1 MSRTRIRSSGISSN
15 ITLGNV
21 VITGTI
27 VNSSNVAF
35 TAGGGS
41 GGGGATGGDGDQIFY
56 ENHSAITA
64 NYTITSGRNA
74 MTVGPV
80 TVGNAVVITI
90 PDGSRWVIL

>member
-1 MSRTRIRSSGISSN
+1 MPRTRIRSSSISSN

-27 VNSSNVAF
+27 TNSSNVAF
-35 TAGGGS
+35 VA
-41 GGGGATGGDGDQIFY
+41 GGGGATGGETNKVFY
-56 ENHSAITA
+56 ENDSAITA
-64 NYTITSGRNA
+64 NYTITTSKNA

-80 TVGNAVVITI
+80 TVGNNVVITI

>member
-1 MSRTRIRSSGISSN
+1 MPRTRIRSSSISSN

-27 VNSSNVAF
+27 TNSSNVAF
-35 TAGGGS
+35 VAGGGS
-41 GGGGATGGDGDQIFY
+41 GGGGATGGGGDQVFY
-56 ENHSAITA
+56 ENNSAITA
-64 NYTITSGRNA
+64 NYTISSGRNA

-80 TVGNAVVITI
+80 TVGNNVVITI